1 MHKCSKLTTVFFQTL
16 GFSSVTQNWTN
27 TKKSQLVTFHIC
39 KYVKIKQGH
48 YKYFSELPLK
58 YLTK

>member
-1 MHKCSKLTTVFFQTL
+1 MFTVDDSIFPNTWIQ
-16 GFSSVTQNWTN
+16 FSNPELN
-27 TKKSQLVTFHIC
+27 LYKKSQLVTFHIC

-58 YLTK
+58 HLTK

>member
-1 MHKCSKLTTVFFQTL
+1 MFTVNDSIFPNTWIQ
-16 GFSSVTQNWTN
+16 FSNPELN
-27 TKKSQLVTFHIC
+27 YYKKSQLVTFHIC